1 MDNGDEEQES
11 QYGEF
16 FGTSLGLEM
25 SFLGPQLSGALFWK
39 RIYPVGTV
47 ESTANWMT
55 LRFYDEYLCFWHGAL
70 VPLFKVFGIQS
81 PFYRFCLGFGLG

>member
-25 SFLGPQLSGALFWK
+25 SFWK
-39 RIYPVGTV
+39 P
-47 ESTANWMT
+47 
-55 LRFYDEYLCFWHGAL
+55 
-70 VPLFKVFGIQS
+70 
-81 PFYRFCLGFGLG
+81 